1 MNEWQLTTPVAVIIF
16 NRPQMAQRVYEVLR
30 IVKPPR
36 LFVIADGARAGK
48 FDEAAQCESAREVF
62 AHVEW
67 DCEVTRNYAERN
79 LGCGWRPASGITW
92 VFEQVPEAIILE
104 DDCVPHPTFFRF
116 CEELLAHYRDDER
129 VMHIGG
135 SNFLF
140 GKTPVDA
147 SYYFSRY
154 AQCWGWATWRRAWQH
169 FDYDLRAWPEA
180 KANSAL
186 KSQFAT
192 TSHWRFWTAVFDEVY
207 GPGKAHIWDFQ
218 WVLACWL
225 QSGLSI
231 VPHVNL
237 VSNIGFGDAATH
249 TLTPDLAIAQ
259 LLRRLGLSSTSTLS
273 KVLSQAYASLVPN
286 RFANQPTAALPF
298 PLQHPNFI
306 IRHAEADAY
315 VQRQNY
321 QGGILSW
328 GKRKLKKLLLN

>member
-1 MNEWQLTTPVAVIIF
+1 MSDWQLTTPVAVIIF
-16 NRPQMAQRVYEVLR
+16 NRPHMALRVYEVLR
-30 IVKPPR
+30 QVKPPR
-36 LFVIADGARAGK
+36 LFVIADGPRVGK
-48 FDEAAQCESAREVF
+48 TDEAAHCAAARAIF
-62 AHVEW
+62 AQVDW

-140 GKTPVDA
+140 GKKPVEA

-169 FDYDLRAWPEA
+169 FDYDLRAWPAA
-180 KANSAL
+180 KAQGAL

-192 TSHWRFWTAVFDEVY
+192 VSAQRFWTELFDEVY

-225 QSGLSI
+225 QSGLCI
-231 VPHVNL
+231 VPRVNL
-237 VSNIGFGDAATH
+237 VSNLGFGADATH
-249 TLTPDLAIAQ
+249 TLAPDLAIAQ
-259 LLRRLGLSSTSTLS
+259 LLQRFGLASSSTLGR
-273 KVLSQAYASLVPN
+273 VLRRACSGWVPN
-286 RFANQPTAALPF
+286 RFANQPAVAMPF
-298 PLQHPNFI
+298 PLQHPNFV

-321 QGGILSW
+321 QGGVLSW